1 MDETTRYALR
11 TLEGMLKEADAV
23 ALELD
28 HRGDHGDAYEIAIE
42 RVEALEI
49 ALAAIKGGT

>member
-23 ALELD
+23 ALELAP
-28 HRGDHGDAYEIAIE
+28 RGDHDDAYEIAIE